1 MERSK
6 KALVNAVA
14 GIVSYAVLLVSNF
27 ITRAVF
33 VRILGLDMVGVES
46 LFKNLITMLSL
57 AELGLGTG
65 IIYKL
70 YKPISD
76 GDFKKIKQVLNF
88 YKQAYKIIAAIILA
102 AGFVMAFFVHIF
114 IKEEINPVYLGVL
127 FFLYVADV
135 VASYLY
141 ANRKAMII
149 ADQNNYIVSRN
160 DAAVSVLTMA
170 AQVVLLVLTRNFV
183 VYACVKI
190 VCRLIGA
197 SLIGRQFKKR
207 YPEIV
212 ADKSKELIDG
222 EERRSLMKNISAL
235 LCHRIGAFSVTATGT
250 AIVTYFVN
258 LVSAGIYAN
267 YTLITNTLTQVIA
280 QVFNGITASFGNLMT
295 TESKEKVYDRFNVLY
310 FLNFLIYSFCTV
322 SVFTLI
328 QPFVRLV
335 FGAESLF
342 PAKTVALLVAYFYIF
357 GMRRVIFMTKDS
369 AGLFRPDRYLA
380 LLEAVINLVMAIA
393 LVRKMGVDGVIL
405 ASILSILFIPFWS
418 QPYLVYKYVLQRPL
432 WVYYAKYFLYLVV
445 TLASLA
451 VTYWVSN
458 LVTIENIFM
467 QLLWRAFLCVVL
479 PNGINLALFCK
490 TREFRALLEMAQP
503 VLAKLKPKKKG

>member
-6 KALVNAVA
+6 KALINATA
-14 GIVSYAVLLVSNF
+14 GIVSYAVLLISNF

-70 YKPISD
+70 YKPIAD
-76 GDFKKIKQVLNF
+76 GDSRKIKQVLNF
-88 YKQAYKIIAAIILA
+88 YKKAYQIIAAVILI
-102 AGFVMAFFVHIF
+102 AGFAMAFFVHIF
-114 IKEEINPVYLGVL
+114 IKEDINSIYLGVL

-135 VASYLY
+135 VASYLF

-160 DAAVSVLTMA
+160 DAVVSVMTMVT
-170 AQVVLLVLTRNFV
+170 QVVLLILTKNFV

-190 VCRLIGA
+190 ICRLIGA
-197 SLIGRQFKKR
+197 SLIGRQFRKM
-207 YPEIV
+207 YPAIV
-212 ADKSKELIDG
+212 MDKSQEIIDG
-222 EERRSLMKNISAL
+222 EERHSLMKNIGAL

-280 QVFNGITASFGNLMT
+280 QIFNGITASFGNLMT
-295 TESKEKVYDRFNVLY
+295 TESQEKVYDRFNVLY
-310 FLNFLIYSFCTV
+310 FLNYLIYSFCTV
-322 SVFTLI
+322 SIFVLI
-328 QPFVRLV
+328 QPFVKLV
-335 FGAESLF
+335 FGEDSLF
-342 PAKTVALLVAYFYIF
+342 PLPTVILLVAYFYIF

-380 LLEAVINLVMAIA
+380 LLEAIINLVIAIA
-393 LVRKMGVDGVIL
+393 LVQKMGVDGVIL
-405 ASILSILFIPFWS
+405 ASILSILLIPFWS
-418 QPYLVYKYVLQRPL
+418 QPYLVYKYILKHAL
-432 WVYYAKYFLYLVV
+432 WVYYVKYFLYMLV
-445 TLASLA
+445 TLLSLFL
-451 VTYWVSN
+451 TYWVAS
-458 LVTIENIFM
+458 LIKADHILI
-467 QLLWRAFLCVVL
+467 QLFLKAIVCL
-479 PNGINLALFCK
+479 LIPNGINIALFFK
-490 TREFRALLEMAQP
+490 TKEFRSLLEMAQP
-503 VLAKLKPKKKG
+503 FLRKLKLRG